1 MVSGFR
7 WSVIESCLKFTGKAV
22 GDQSILRAV
31 VVTVIL
37 AAFRDKC

>member
-7 WSVIESCLKFTGKAV
+7 WSVNESCLKYIDNCCT
-22 GDQSILRAV
+22 